1 MKEKEERRN
10 QRQREEEEA
19 EEVLDK
25 WTSSPA
31 QKVNARIIL
40 GMSEEDALKLEE
52 KGLRET
58 DEAWEKYLESI
69 GGIY

>member
-1 MKEKEERRN
+1 MEEKEERRN
-10 QRQREEEEA
+10 RRLQEEEAA
-19 EEVLDK
+19 EEVLAK
-25 WTSSPA
+25 SNSSPA
-31 QKVNARIIL
+31 QKVDARITL

-52 KGLRET
+52 KEWRET